1 MRTTRRKLNTRI
13 YYANEAVRNIGKV
26 ISDYL
31 AGYEAEKKVNERLT
45 CAYQNL
51 EKSKFGICENK
62 NYRLK
67 TQKIRSRQKLI
78 SQLLLINYYIGE
90 YCIELS
96 TVKPNPYTYKFNID
110 RDFGSYYFYAGFDI
124 LKEILKEG
132 TRNENI
138 PN

>member
-13 YYANEAVRNIGKV
+13 YYANEAVRSIGKV

-31 AGYEAEKKVNERLT
+31 VDCEIEKKVNEGLT
-45 CAYQNL
+45 TAYQNL

-78 SQLLLINYYIGE
+78 KHLIFINHCVMKYSL
-90 YCIELS
+90 ELAVTKS
-96 TVKPNPYTYKFNID
+96 NSYTYKFDID
-110 RDFGSYYFYAGFDI
+110 RGLGSYCFDDGFKS
-124 LKEILKEG
+124 LKEILKECKK
-132 TRNENI
+132 
-138 PN
+138 

>member
-51 EKSKFGICENK
+51 EQSKFGVCENK
-62 NYRLK
+62 NYQLK
-67 TQKIRSRQKLI
+67 TQNIRSRQKLI
-78 SQLLLINYYIGE
+78 QHLIFINHCVMKYSL
-90 YCIELS
+90 ELAN
-96 TVKPNPYTYKFNID
+96 VKSNNYTYKFNID
-110 RDFGSYYFYAGFDI
+110 RDFGSYYFYKGFDI

>member
-31 AGYEAEKKVNERLT
+31 AGYEVENKVNERLT

-51 EKSKFGICENK
+51 EQSKFGICENK

-78 SQLLLINYYIGE
+78 KHLLFINHYITD
-90 YCIELS
+90 YCIAQQ
-96 TVKPNPYTYKFNID
+96 KRINPRSLIYLT
-110 RDFGSYYFYAGFDI
+110 
-124 LKEILKEG
+124 
-132 TRNENI
+132 
-138 PN
+138 